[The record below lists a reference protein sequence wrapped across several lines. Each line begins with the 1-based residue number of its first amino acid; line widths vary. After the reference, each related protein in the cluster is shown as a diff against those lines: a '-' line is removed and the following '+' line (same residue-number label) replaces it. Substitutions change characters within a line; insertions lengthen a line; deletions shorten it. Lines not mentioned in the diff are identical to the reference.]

1 MPLSADYIWRGFLGS
16 PPPPPPGPARPRR
29 SPRPGQAVAPVFQAL
44 TPSPRPGRSRPAAWA
59 AAAASP
65 ARPTPGRPSP
75 RPGPALGRGGVGSG
89 GGWGPGRWGGAGA
102 RLCGGSGPW
111 RPGAAPSAPR
121 SRQKR
126 LLYAPCPSLGSDLSK
141 GGIFFWKYPPTHG
154 EGFEAGL
161 QSRRRLGALHP
172 AHASRE
178 PWKAQPRGAPCTP
191 RGDSGGESPPFSC
204 KAPLPRARGPWQV
217 GAQAP
222 GTEGGARWLPGGWVA
237 TRAGREVAVGRG
249 GGERAALPGPG
260 ARRLPGREATAAAD
274 PEAAGLGSLPP
285 SPLPGSREGRVRRG
299 GGMGARQPPTSLM
312 PGLGN

>member
-1 MPLSADYIWRGFLGS
+1 MGRRCRLPSAAN
-16 PPPPPPGPARPRR
+16 PGPAQPPPRAGHR
-29 SPRPGQAVAPVFQAL
+29 
-44 TPSPRPGRSRPAAWA
+44 AW
-59 AAAASP
+59 
-65 ARPTPGRPSP
+65 
-75 RPGPALGRGGVGSG
+75 G
-89 GGWGPGRWGGAGA
+89 GGERGRVGAGPVGGAGA

-126 LLYAPCPSLGSDLSK
+126 ILYAPCPSLGSDLSK

-161 QSRRRLGALHP
+161 QSRRRLGAPHP

-191 RGDSGGESPPFSC
+191 RGGSGGESPPFSC
-204 KAPLPRARGPWQV
+204 KAPLPRARGPRQV
-217 GAQAP
+217 GAQDP
-222 GTEGGARWLPGGWVA
+222 GTEGGAGWLPGGWVA
-237 TRAGREVAVGRG
+237 TRAGREVAAG
-249 GGERAALPGPG
+249 GKRAALPGPG
-260 ARRLPGREATAAAD
+260 ARRLPGREAAAAAD